1 MGNSFFS
8 DGEDPKN
15 RYNKILKEIET
26 FETFF
31 AKNYNSSSMTD
42 EEIQVLHSIK
52 TEFFRRRC
60 AAHADYG
67 HLHITP

>member
-1 MGNSFFS
+1 MNPSFL
-8 DGEDPKN
+8 DDEENPKN
-15 RYNKILKEIET
+15 RYDEILKEIEA
-26 FETFF
+26 FF
-31 AKNYNSSSMTD
+31 GKNYNSSSTA

-60 AAHADYG
+60 AAHGDYG

>member
-1 MGNSFFS
+1 MSTSFL
-8 DGEDPKN
+8 DDEENPKN
-15 RYNKILKEIET
+15 RYDEILEEIEA
-26 FETFF
+26 FF
-31 AKNYNSSSMTD
+31 GKNYNSSSMTD

-60 AAHADYG
+60 AAHGDYG

>member
-1 MGNSFFS
+1 MNTSFL
-8 DGEDPKN
+8 DDEENPKN
-15 RYNKILKEIET
+15 RYDDILKEIEA
-26 FETFF
+26 FF
-31 AKNYNSSSMTD
+31 GKNYNSSSTTE

-60 AAHADYG
+60 AAHGDYG